1 MTSVL
6 NKIMPNGQARET
18 LREQLRT
25 EMLTALHEA
34 AKTQPHL
41 ANLFNIPGV
50 TDDNWTFEGLS
61 MLYTMSVVEYDASKH

>member
-6 NKIMPNGQARET
+6 NKIMPNGQVRET

-34 AKTQPHL
+34 AKTQPEL
-41 ANLFNIPGV
+41 ANVLKVFGSNTNIQLL
-50 TDDNWTFEGLS
+50 TD
-61 MLYTMSVVEYDASKH
+61 LYKHSVLEYDASKH